1 MKAVPDKKILIVDDD
16 EEFAKLIS
24 LELKSKGY
32 NVILAPNGEEGF
44 KKLKS
49 EKPDLVLLDIKM
61 PEMDGFTF
69 VREMKYDW
77 EVKRIPVMI
86 LTGFEPMRDLFKM
99 EGIAGYFVKWS
110 DKPALIKAIEEIFRL
125 PQAS

>member
-1 MKAVPDKKILIVDDD
+1 MPDKKILIVDDD

>member
-1 MKAVPDKKILIVDDD
+1 VPDKKILIVDDD

>member
-1 MKAVPDKKILIVDDD
+1 MPDKKILIVDDD

-24 LELKSKGY
+24 LELKSRGY
-32 NVILAPNGEEGF
+32 NVIIAQNGEEGF

-99 EGIAGYFVKWS
+99 EGIAGYFVKWT
-110 DKPALIKAIEEIFRL
+110 DKPALLKSIEEIFRS